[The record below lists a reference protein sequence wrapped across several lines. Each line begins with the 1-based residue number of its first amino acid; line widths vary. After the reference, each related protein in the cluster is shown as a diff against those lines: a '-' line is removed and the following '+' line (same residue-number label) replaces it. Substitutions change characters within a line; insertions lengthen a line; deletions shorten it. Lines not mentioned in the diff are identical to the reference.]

1 MKKISLIKNK
11 KHVIYAKKRFVWIK
25 MMKII
30 KIKEMLKITAITQEN
45 LEELSIANAYKV
57 PKDIPIILH
66 NASYDTHFIINQ
78 LAEEFRGELNSM
90 GKIWKNIS
98 LFLYR
103 LRNNVMTT
111 K

>member
-11 KHVIYAKKRFVWIK
+11 KYVIYAKKSFVWIK